1 MAPLGGGATGTGWW
15 CGVCRLRYPAAAE
28 ETADGHPQCP
38 TCGAAL
44 RPYGGQDGEQ
54 GAAGGAAD
62 RDERGRA

>member
-28 ETADGHPQCP
+28 ETADGCPQCP

-44 RPYGGQDGEQ
+44 RPYDGRGARQ
-54 GAAGGAAD
+54 AAGDVAAD
-62 RDERGRA
+62 RPEEE